1 MMTVHKAK
9 GLEFPVVILADLTCR
24 LSRTD
29 AGRWIDG
36 ANNLCALKI
45 GGWAPVDLLL
55 HDAEEASRDKA
66 ESERLTYVAATRARD
81 LLIVPTI
88 GDGPYEGGW
97 LDPLTSA
104 IYPPEAQ
111 RRSPQ
116 HAEGCPP
123 FRSKDSVLNRP
134 DMDPAR
140 ATTVAPGRF
149 AFAAQPPAPSPGHPA
164 SRIPHPD
171 VFSLWWDPSLL
182 HLNAAS
188 SFGLRR
194 DDLIVKDGDMFA
206 VEERLAEYE
215 RWRAEREQLVEQG
228 SVPSLRVQTATS
240 WAAEAAALGIDDA
253 IASAS
258 GIEVVHIAGAE
269 GRPRGARFGTLVHAI
284 LAIVPLDASEEI
296 IRRTAEVQARIIN
309 SPIEEVIAAT
319 HAVRTVLQHELMA
332 RARSSSRVRRETPI
346 TWTQNDGTLIEGV
359 LDLAFDEQDLTT
371 VVDFKTDHE
380 LSAGEARYRAQL
392 QKYIDAVAAAT
403 DRRVAGVLFKV

>member
-1 MMTVHKAK
+1 
-9 GLEFPVVILADLTCR
+9 
-24 LSRTD
+24 
-29 AGRWIDG
+29 
-36 ANNLCALKI
+36 
-45 GGWAPVDLLL
+45 
-55 HDAEEASRDKA
+55 
-66 ESERLTYVAATRARD
+66 
-81 LLIVPTI
+81 
-88 GDGPYEGGW
+88 
-97 LDPLTSA
+97 
-104 IYPPEAQ
+104 
-111 RRSPQ
+111 
-116 HAEGCPP
+116 
-123 FRSKDSVLNRP
+123 
-134 DMDPAR
+134 
-140 ATTVAPGRF
+140 
-149 AFAAQPPAPSPGHPA
+149 
-164 SRIPHPD
+164 
-171 VFSLWWDPSLL
+171 
-182 HLNAAS
+182 
-188 SFGLRR
+188 
-194 DDLIVKDGDMFA
+194 MFA

>member
-1 MMTVHKAK
+1 
-9 GLEFPVVILADLTCR
+9 
-24 LSRTD
+24 
-29 AGRWIDG
+29 
-36 ANNLCALKI
+36 
-45 GGWAPVDLLL
+45 
-55 HDAEEASRDKA
+55 
-66 ESERLTYVAATRARD
+66 
-81 LLIVPTI
+81 
-88 GDGPYEGGW
+88 
-97 LDPLTSA
+97 
-104 IYPPEAQ
+104 
-111 RRSPQ
+111 
-116 HAEGCPP
+116 
-123 FRSKDSVLNRP
+123 
-134 DMDPAR
+134 
-140 ATTVAPGRF
+140 
-149 AFAAQPPAPSPGHPA
+149 
-164 SRIPHPD
+164 
-171 VFSLWWDPSLL
+171 
-182 HLNAAS
+182 
-188 SFGLRR
+188 
-194 DDLIVKDGDMFA
+194 MFA

-309 SPIEEVIAAT
+309 SPIEEVIAAA

>member
-1 MMTVHKAK
+1 
-9 GLEFPVVILADLTCR
+9 
-24 LSRTD
+24 
-29 AGRWIDG
+29 
-36 ANNLCALKI
+36 
-45 GGWAPVDLLL
+45 
-55 HDAEEASRDKA
+55 
-66 ESERLTYVAATRARD
+66 
-81 LLIVPTI
+81 
-88 GDGPYEGGW
+88 
-97 LDPLTSA
+97 
-104 IYPPEAQ
+104 
-111 RRSPQ
+111 
-116 HAEGCPP
+116 
-123 FRSKDSVLNRP
+123 
-134 DMDPAR
+134 
-140 ATTVAPGRF
+140 
-149 AFAAQPPAPSPGHPA
+149 
-164 SRIPHPD
+164 
-171 VFSLWWDPSLL
+171 
-182 HLNAAS
+182 
-188 SFGLRR
+188 
-194 DDLIVKDGDMFA
+194 MFA
-206 VEERLAEYE
+206 VEERLAEYQ

-309 SPIEEVIAAT
+309 SPIEEVIAAA

>member
-1 MMTVHKAK
+1 
-9 GLEFPVVILADLTCR
+9 
-24 LSRTD
+24 
-29 AGRWIDG
+29 
-36 ANNLCALKI
+36 
-45 GGWAPVDLLL
+45 
-55 HDAEEASRDKA
+55 
-66 ESERLTYVAATRARD
+66 
-81 LLIVPTI
+81 
-88 GDGPYEGGW
+88 
-97 LDPLTSA
+97 
-104 IYPPEAQ
+104 
-111 RRSPQ
+111 
-116 HAEGCPP
+116 
-123 FRSKDSVLNRP
+123 
-134 DMDPAR
+134 
-140 ATTVAPGRF
+140 
-149 AFAAQPPAPSPGHPA
+149 
-164 SRIPHPD
+164 
-171 VFSLWWDPSLL
+171 
-182 HLNAAS
+182 
-188 SFGLRR
+188 
-194 DDLIVKDGDMFA
+194 MFA

-269 GRPRGARFGTLVHAI
+269 GRPRGPRFGTLVHAI
-284 LAIVPLDASEEI
+284 LAIVPLDASEGI

-309 SPIEEVIAAT
+309 SPLEEVIAAA

-380 LSAGEARYRAQL
+380 LSSGEARYRAQL